1 MADGRIP
8 SSAIARRRLRA
19 QLLIGS
25 ALERPVDVVRW
36 MGAVQ
41 AQDYPGSLWAI
52 GLRMGR
58 AIERQVEQ
66 AVADRSIVRTWP
78 LRGTLHFT
86 AASDVRWL
94 LEHLTPRVRAAHARR
109 EERDFGLDR
118 AALRQSRRIVE
129 RVLQDG
135 RPLSRPAMYAAL
147 ERAGVSTAGQRGY
160 HILWWLAQE
169 SVICLGPRDG
179 KQPTFVLLDAWVPP
193 SARPGREEALA
204 ELARRYFSSHGPATV
219 PDFAWWSGL
228 TQTEAIRAI
237 SAVKEHLVEERLGGT
252 PHWFSPVSGTVSST
266 RTAFLLPPWD
276 EYTVA
281 YRDRGG
287 ILRPEHASRQTR
299 SENVLSPT
307 LIIGGQ
313 VVGTWTRSLAGDS
326 VQITLRPF
334 EKLSEGDRVKIARA
348 AKRYG
353 AFLQRPVREKVSR
366 TSSQVPPA

>member
-1 MADGRIP
+1 MPDGGIAA
-8 SSAIARRRLRA
+8 SAIGRRRLRA
-19 QLLIGS
+19 QLLVES

-52 GLRMGR
+52 GLRMAK

-78 LRGTLHFT
+78 MRGTLHFA

-109 EERDFGLDR
+109 EEREYALDR
-118 AALRQSRRIVE
+118 AALRQSRRVVE
-129 RVLQDG
+129 RILKDG
-135 RPLSRPAMYAAL
+135 RPLARPALYEAM
-147 ERAGVSTAGQRGY
+147 ERAGVRTEGQRGY

-179 KQPTFVLLDAWVPP
+179 RQPTFVLLDAWVSP
-193 SARPGREEALA
+193 SPRRPREDALA
-204 ELARRYFSSHGPATV
+204 ELARRYFTSHGPATI

-228 TQTEAIRAI
+228 TRTEATRAI
-237 SAVKEHLVEERLGGT
+237 AAVKEHLDGESHDGMM
-252 PHWFSPVSGTVSST
+252 HWFSPASGPIPST
-266 RTAFLLPPWD
+266 RTASLLPAWD

-281 YRDRGG
+281 YRHRGA
-287 ILRPEHASRQTR
+287 ILRPEHAARQTR
-299 SENVLSPT
+299 NENVLSPT
-307 LIIGGQ
+307 LMIGGGI
-313 VVGTWTRSLAGDS
+313 VGTWTRSLAGGTA
-326 VQITLRPF
+326 QITLRPF
-334 EKLSEGDRVKIARA
+334 GKLSEGDRTKLSRA

-353 AFLQRPVREKVSR
+353 AFLQLPVREKVSR
-366 TSSQVPPA
+366 TSR